1 MAILEG
7 NSWLITRIVT
17 WIETI
22 TPSCEDIT
30 HLLSQ
35 SMDRRLLLH
44 QRLFTWMHL
53 TICDRCALL
62 AQHLAF
68 IRKVSR
74 PTPENGERI
83 SATSLSENARH
94 RIKYAVRRASRPDE
108 KKKSGISDRSR
119 LRVWTQCGR
128 VRRGAHWA
136 GLRSGDGRSLRRIDG
151 G

>member
-1 MAILEG
+1 MTESLIEMTIPKP

-22 TPSCEDIT
+22 TPPCEDIT

-44 QRLFTWMHL
+44 QRFAMWIHL

-62 AQHLAF
+62 REHLAF

-74 PTPENGERI
+74 SNLENGERI
-83 SATSLSENARH
+83 SEAPLSENARR
-94 RIKYAVRRASRPDE
+94 RIKDAVTRASRPDE
-108 KKKSGISDRSR
+108 KEKSGISGVTKSSD
-119 LRVWTQCGR
+119 LC
-128 VRRGAHWA
+128 
-136 GLRSGDGRSLRRIDG
+136 
-151 G
+151 